1 MDGQVPSPTPIVLMS
16 GDSTKVT
23 FILINPSD
31 SEPLAICSAA
41 IIPAVNQPAVPPP
54 TITIFFK
61 FSLDVIKRNN
71 PFTAFQYKRHY
82 RLLAQLR
89 IILTEYP
96 NIIFSPTLI
105 YVKTK
110 EAAQK

>member
-23 FILINPSD
+23 FISINPSD
-31 SEPLAICSAA
+31 SEPLALCSAA

-54 TITIFFK
+54 TITILFK

-96 NIIFSPTLI
+96 NIIFSLALI